1 MMRRLEE
8 QQPEQMQLPFDDAAH
23 SADSTVGEVLDLIED
38 IQEEESSS
46 SKRGRYGRVGIEF
59 IKIAMAEIPLVGA
72 GLGALDGLYA
82 MYEAGKNEEHTWK
95 DIEEYPILRR
105 MKMHPEL
112 IKVLDNKVL
121 VEIDQAYKEHLSVYN
136 RGTKVT
142 QITDIDVFAK
152 DWIMEETRETIAVEV
167 LRECVREIIME
178 VVGAKDFGG
187 GEVSNK
193 ENLILDRP
201 SKSRGTWPDGK
212 DAIWAGEY
220 TPDHIYKWLTD
231 MGLSK

>member
-1 MMRRLEE
+1 MKRLKE
-8 QQPEQMQLPFDDAAH
+8 QRSEQIQLPFNDAAH
-23 SADSTVGEVLDLIED
+23 STDSTVGEVLDLIED

-46 SKRGRYGRVGIEF
+46 SKRGRFSRVGIEF
-59 IKIAMAEIPLVGA
+59 VKIAMAEIPLVGG

-121 VEIDQAYKEHLSVYN
+121 IEIDNAYKEHLSKYS
-136 RGTKVT
+136 RDTKVT

-152 DWIMEETRETIAVEV
+152 EWVMGETGETVEVEV
-167 LRECVREIIME
+167 LRECIRRIILE
-178 VVGAKDFGG
+178 VTGAKDFGG
-187 GEVSNK
+187 GEISNR

-201 SKSRGTWPDGK
+201 SKSRGYMGGK
-212 DAIWAGEY
+212 DVTWTGEN
-220 TPDHIYKWLTD
+220 TSDHIYKWLTD
-231 MGLSK
+231 MGFTE